1 MTDDQNDDF
10 LDTGDLDADSGL
22 EDFETGRMSLAE
34 AWRTNPMVKIGG
46 VLGAVAIIVGGILLF
61 GGKADVV
68 SPSSMG
74 SGQGKD
80 VVEAPGGK
88 ISDVYKAALEE
99 ANQKAAEEASRTG
112 ESALPVPIGSP
123 RGKILEEGNKGPEED
138 PLERWRRIQEER
150 LKKEQEVKVAPAGP
164 PPKPVD
170 PYAQEKNA
178 LAQSM
183 QTQMQSILETIVPK
197 APENVVIAQP
207 DFLQQKREEAAR
219 QLEEKANKK
228 AAESATPTGTVEILL
243 EAGKIEY
250 AQLITEANSDA
261 PGPILAQLASGPLAG
276 SRLIGTFKKN
286 EEHLTLNFD
295 TIVVDGIAISTEA
308 VALDPETA
316 RPGVITEIDHKYF
329 QRIILPAAAA
339 FVEGIGSAIAESGST
354 TVTVD
359 GGAAVE
365 ESSNLDADQEFFK
378 GVEKASEKV
387 GKILDEKG
395 NKVEPMLRVASG
407 THIGLLFV
415 KGVEKRDAVA
425 QKLADEEKKKEQQ
438 AQFIPGSPQFL
449 FQVPQGVN
457 PMQMQMPPVLTTGTP
472 PTSQ

>member
-1 MTDDQNDDF
+1 MTDNQNDDF
-10 LDTGDLDADSGL
+10 LDTGDLDADAGL

-34 AWRTNPMVKIGG
+34 AWKTNPMVKIGG
-46 VLGAVAIIVGGILLF
+46 ILGAVAIIIGGIILF
-61 GGKADVV
+61 GGAGDTVA
-68 SPSSMG
+68 PSVLTG
-74 SGQGKD
+74 RGKE

-99 ANQKAAEEASRTG
+99 ANQKAAEDAMRNN
-112 ESALPVPIGSP
+112 ESTLPVPIGSP
-123 RGKILEEGNKGPEED
+123 RGKILEDANKGPDED
-138 PLERWRRIQEER
+138 PLERWRKIQEER
-150 LKKEQEVKVAPAGP
+150 LKKEQEVKVTPVEAPQR
-164 PPKPVD
+164 PVD

-183 QTQMQSILETIVPK
+183 QTQMQSIFELVGPK
-197 APENVVIAQP
+197 GPENTVIAQA
-207 DFLQQKREEAAR
+207 DFLQEKREEEAAKL
-219 QLEEKANKK
+219 QEKRMQETAQD
-228 AAESATPTGTVEILL
+228 APTGTVEILL
-243 EAGKIEY
+243 EAGRIEY
-250 AQLITEANSDA
+250 AQLVTEANSDA
-261 PGPILAQLASGPLAG
+261 PGPVLAQLASGPLAG

-378 GVEKASEKV
+378 GVEKASEKLGDV
-387 GKILDEKG
+387 LDENG
-395 NKVEPMLRVASG
+395 SKVQPMLRVASG

-415 KGVEKRDAVA
+415 QAVERRDAVA
-425 QKLADEEKKKEQQ
+425 QKLADEEMKKEQQ
-438 AQFIPGSPQFL
+438 AQFTPGSPQFL
-449 FQVPQGVN
+449 FQVPQGMN
-457 PMQMQMPPVLTTGTP
+457 PMQMQAPPALSGATQG
-472 PTSQ
+472 SQ

>member
-34 AWRTNPMVKIGG
+34 AWKTNPMVKIGG
-46 VLGAVAIIVGGILLF
+46 VLGAVAIIIGGILLF
-61 GGKADVV
+61 GGKGDVV
-68 SPSSMG
+68 APSAIG
-74 SGQGKD
+74 GRGKE
-80 VVEAPGGK
+80 VAEAPGGK
-88 ISDVYKAALEE
+88 ISDVYKTALEE

-112 ESALPVPIGSP
+112 QSALPVPIGSP
-123 RGKILEEGNKGPEED
+123 RGKILEEGNKGAEED

-150 LKKEQEVKVAPAGP
+150 LKKEQETKVTPATP
-164 PPKPVD
+164 PAKPVD

-183 QTQMQSILETIVPK
+183 QTQMQSILESIGPK

-207 DFLQQKREEAAR
+207 DFLQQKREAATKA
-219 QLEEKANKK
+219 LEEKVAKQS
-228 AAESATPTGTVEILL
+228 AESGSPTGTVEILL
-243 EAGKIEY
+243 EAGRIEY
-250 AQLITEANSDA
+250 AQLVTEANSDA

-339 FVEGIGSAIAESGST
+339 FVEGIGSAIAESGTT

-359 GGAAVE
+359 GGAAVSD
-365 ESSNLDADQEFFK
+365 SSNLDADQEFFK
-378 GVEKASEKV
+378 GVEKASEKI
-387 GKILDEKG
+387 GKILDENGSKI
-395 NKVEPMLRVASG
+395 EPMLRVASG

-425 QKLADEEKKKEQQ
+425 QKLADEEKKKAQQ

-449 FQVPQGVN
+449 FQVPPGVN
-457 PMQMQMPPVLTTGTP
+457 PMQVQVPPVLTTGTP

>member
-1 MTDDQNDDF
+1 MSDNQNDDF
-10 LDTGDLDADSGL
+10 LDTGDLDDDAGL

-34 AWRTNPMVKIGG
+34 AWKTNPMVKIGG
-46 VLGAVAIIVGGILLF
+46 ILGAVAIIVGGIILF
-61 GGKADVV
+61 GGKGDVTA
-68 SPSSMG
+68 PSVMTTRG
-74 SGQGKD
+74 GD
-80 VVEAPGGK
+80 VKQAPGEK
-88 ISDVYKAALEE
+88 VSEVYADALRQMNEKSVE
-99 ANQKAAEEASRTG
+99 DALRNQ
-112 ESALPVPIGSP
+112 ESSLPVPIGSP
-123 RGKILEEGNKGPEED
+123 RGKVLEDVNKGPDED
-138 PLERWRRIQEER
+138 PLERWRKIQEER
-150 LKKEQEVKVAPAGP
+150 LKKEQEVKVTPTEVP
-164 PPKPVD
+164 QRPVD

-183 QTQMQSILETIVPK
+183 QAQMQSILESVGPK
-197 APENVVIAQP
+197 GPENIVIAQA
-207 DFLQQKREEAAR
+207 DFLEQEREAEAAKL
-219 QLEEKANKK
+219 QEKMVKEGAQD
-228 AAESATPTGTVEILL
+228 APVGTIEILL
-243 EAGKIEY
+243 EAGRIEY

-261 PGPILAQLASGPLAG
+261 PGPVLAQLASGPLAG

-308 VALDPETA
+308 VALDPKTA

-378 GVEKASEKV
+378 GVEKASEKI
-387 GKILDEKG
+387 GKILDENG
-395 NKVEPMLRVASG
+395 SKVEPMLRVASG

-415 KGVEKRDAVA
+415 KGVERRDEVA

-449 FQVPQGVN
+449 FQVPQGMN
-457 PMQMQMPPVLTTGTP
+457 PMQMQAP
-472 PTSQ
+472 PTLSGAVPSSQ